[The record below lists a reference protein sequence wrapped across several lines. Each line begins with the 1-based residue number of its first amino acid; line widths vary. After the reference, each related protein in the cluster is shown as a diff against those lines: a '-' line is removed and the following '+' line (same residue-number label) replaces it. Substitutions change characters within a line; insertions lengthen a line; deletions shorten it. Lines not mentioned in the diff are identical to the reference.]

1 MGIYLGSTALNTFR
15 VGTQTPDRIFLGNDL
30 VWPDIT
36 PVPQSFTAAGAWQWF
51 FPVNCRFID
60 IIILGGGGGGQG
72 SGSSFINGLGGNAGS
87 WNAVTLKRGVDIP
100 WDLAVISGVIGNGGG
115 GGNWG
120 FGAIPGLP
128 GGAGGDTT
136 ATATGIGTLT
146 AAGGNGVIGAGNMT
160 GKSPGNFTWNGRL
173 YVGAGN
179 MTGKSPGNF
188 TWNGRLYV
196 GGAERPRGGS
206 GTTNVPGNPPGGG
219 GPGGQGGAF
228 SGQNGGNGAPGAVF
242 LYAY

>member
-1 MGIYLGSTALNTFR
+1 MGIYLGGTTLNTFR
-15 VGTQTPDRIFLGNDL
+15 VGTETPARIFLGNDL

-36 PVPQSFTAAGAWQWF
+36 PVPQSFTTAGAWQWF
-51 FPVNCRFID
+51 FPVNCRYID
-60 IIILGGGGGGQG
+60 VIILGAGGGGQG

-100 WDLAVISGVIGNGGG
+100 WDLAVISGVIGNGGNG
-115 GGNWG
+115 GSWG
-120 FGAIPGLP
+120 FGALPGMP

-136 ATATGIGTLT
+136 AVATGIGTLT
-146 AAGGNGVIGAGNMT
+146 ASGGNGVI
-160 GKSPGNFTWNGRL
+160 
-173 YVGAGN
+173 GAGN

-206 GTTNVPGNPPGGG
+206 GVTNVNGNPPGGG